1 MLTREDLVQNRWLSQ
16 IVFLLWILTLSLI
29 VAFCYFAS
37 SLCITL
43 LLAAFLA
50 IVADPLIMYFER
62 WHISRMV
69 SAAVLIVAGTALIG
83 TLAYMSYRQG
93 SDVVDDLPQ
102 YARRV
107 AQVIAPL
114 NKKIQKV
121 QDSAGRLNSEMPT
134 KKVPEVKIKG
144 EYPEW
149 TSYVIRG
156 VGPVSGAAIII
167 GVVPFLMFFLLVQKN
182 RLKQKLA
189 IVWGDEIDVSAM
201 ATRVTR
207 MVRGFV
213 LGNVVIGSLMALIT
227 VAVLF
232 AMHVQGAAVLGT
244 ISGLLN
250 LVPFLGAI
258 LGTVVPLGA
267 ALLQNEPVSTLT
279 IIVVTVI
286 LLHVISANLLVP
298 RMIGRR
304 VSISPVAATVGIL
317 FWGWLWG
324 LIGVL
329 LAVPLTAFVKIV
341 ADSHPS
347 LGKIAN
353 LLADRPIAVPP
364 WSRVSEVRAPV
375 EYREGRMDVRK

>member
-16 IVFLLWILTLSLI
+16 IVFLLWILALSLI

-43 LLAAFLA
+43 LLAALLA

-62 WHISRMV
+62 WHISRTV
-69 SAAVLIVAGTALIG
+69 SAAVLIVAGTVLIG
-83 TLAYMSYRQG
+83 TLAYMSYRQV

-134 KKVPEVKIKG
+134 KKAPEVKIKG

-156 VGPVSGAAIII
+156 VDPVSGAAIII
-167 GVVPFLMFFLLVQKN
+167 GVVPLLMFFLLVQKN

-201 ATRVTR
+201 ATRVW
-207 MVRGFV
+207 
-213 LGNVVIGSLMALIT
+213 L
-227 VAVLF
+227 
-232 AMHVQGAAVLGT
+232 
-244 ISGLLN
+244 
-250 LVPFLGAI
+250 
-258 LGTVVPLGA
+258 
-267 ALLQNEPVSTLT
+267 
-279 IIVVTVI
+279 
-286 LLHVISANLLVP
+286 ANI
-298 RMIGRR
+298 R
-304 VSISPVAATVGIL
+304 
-317 FWGWLWG
+317 
-324 LIGVL
+324 
-329 LAVPLTAFVKIV
+329 
-341 ADSHPS
+341 PS
-347 LGKIAN
+347 LRTRYI
-353 LLADRPIAVPP
+353 
-364 WSRVSEVRAPV
+364 
-375 EYREGRMDVRK
+375 RKS

>member
-1 MLTREDLVQNRWLSQ
+1 MLIRDYLDENRWLSQ
-16 IVFLLWILTLSLI
+16 IVFLLWILALSLI
-29 VAFCYFAS
+29 LAFCYFAS

-50 IVADPLIMYFER
+50 IVVDPLIMYFESLR
-62 WHISRMV
+62 ISRTV
-69 SAAVLIVAGTALIG
+69 SAAVLIVAGTALIA
-83 TLAYMSYRQG
+83 TLAYMSYRQVSG
-93 SDVVDDLPQ
+93 VVDDLPQ

-114 NKKIQKV
+114 NKKIEKV
-121 QDSAGRLNSEMPT
+121 QDSAGRLNAEMPT
-134 KKVPEVKIKG
+134 KKVPEVKIRG

-189 IVWGDEIDVSAM
+189 IVWGNEIDVSAM

-213 LGNVVIGSLMALIT
+213 LGNLVIGSLMALIT

-232 AMHVQGAAVLGT
+232 AMHMQGAALLGT
-244 ISGLLN
+244 ISGFLN

-258 LGTVVPLGA
+258 LAAIVPLGA
-267 ALLQNEPVSTLT
+267 GLLQNQPVGALA
-279 IIVVTVI
+279 IIAVTVI
-286 LLHVISANLLVP
+286 SLHIISANLLVP

-353 LLADRPIAVPP
+353 LLAERPTEVPP
-364 WSRVSEVRAPV
+364 WSRVSEVRPPV
-375 EYREGRMDVRK
+375 EYREGRMDARK

>member
-1 MLTREDLVQNRWLSQ
+1 MLTREDQVQNRWLSQ

-50 IVADPLIMYFER
+50 IVVDPLIMYFER
-62 WHISRMV
+62 WRISRTV
-69 SAAVLIVAGTALIG
+69 SAGVLIVVGTVLIG
-83 TLAYMSYRQG
+83 TLAYMSYRQV

-121 QDSAGRLNSEMPT
+121 QDSAGTLNSEMPT
-134 KKVPEVKIKG
+134 KKVPEVKIRG

-167 GVVPFLMFFLLVQKN
+167 GVVPFLMFFLLIQKN
-182 RLKQKLA
+182 RLKQKVA
-189 IVWGDEIDVSAM
+189 IVWGDEIDMSAM

-213 LGNVVIGSLMALIT
+213 LGNLVIGSLMALTT

-232 AMHVQGAAVLGT
+232 AMHIQGAAVLGT

-258 LGTVVPLGA
+258 LGAVVPLGA
-267 ALLQNEPVSTLT
+267 ALLQNEPVSTLM

-353 LLADRPIAVPP
+353 LLAERPTAVPP

-375 EYREGRMDVRK
+375 EYREERMNVRK

>member
-1 MLTREDLVQNRWLSQ
+1 MDPKQSRTWRQERQPTFLTRGNLVENRWLGQ
-16 IVFLLWILTLSLI
+16 IVFLLWILALSLI
-29 VAFCYFAS
+29 LAFCYFAS

-50 IVADPLIMYFER
+50 IVVDPLIMYFESWR
-62 WHISRMV
+62 ISRTA
-69 SAAVLIVAGTALIG
+69 SAAVLIVTGTVLIA
-83 TLAYMSYRQG
+83 TLAYMFYRQV

-107 AQVIAPL
+107 AQVIAPI

-121 QDSAGRLNSEMPT
+121 QDSAGRLNAEMPT
-134 KKVPEVKIKG
+134 KKVPEVKIRG

-149 TSYVIRG
+149 TSYLIRG

-167 GVVPFLMFFLLVQKN
+167 GVVPFLMFFLLIQKN

-189 IVWGDEIDVSAM
+189 IVWGDEIDVSTI

-213 LGNVVIGSLMALIT
+213 LGNLVIGSLMALIT

-232 AMHVQGAAVLGT
+232 ATHVQGAAVLGT
-244 ISGLLN
+244 ISAFLN
-250 LVPFLGAI
+250 LVPFLGVI
-258 LGTVVPLGA
+258 LGAVVPLGA
-267 ALLQNEPVSTLT
+267 ALLQNEPASALA

-286 LLHVISANLLVP
+286 SLHVISANLLVP
-298 RMIGRR
+298 RLIGRR

-341 ADSHPS
+341 VDSHPS

-353 LLADRPIAVPP
+353 LLAERPTAVPP
-364 WSRVSEVRAPV
+364 WSRVA
-375 EYREGRMDVRK
+375 K